1 MGLEFLA
8 AVAIF
13 VAAVTFEK
21 VVVPR
26 AFTHLERRID
36 RDVEAKKYF
45 VGASQN
51 SQASQK
57 SV

>member
-1 MGLEFLA
+1 MGLELVA

-13 VAAVTFEK
+13 VAAVTFER

-51 SQASQK
+51 PEESQK
-57 SV
+57 SI